1 MSSLDRASVNIVELA
16 VESYDFIRQKL
27 EGFEIERQRF
37 FGDRFGARYSLQRI
51 ARTKAI
57 VEDPIPLDLERF
69 KTLSDEVVKLNSKLN
84 YVYGGT
90 VK

>member
-1 MSSLDRASVNIVELA
+1 M
-16 VESYDFIRQKL
+16 KL
-27 EGFEIERQRF
+27 CGKPHDDGRLPE
-37 FGDRFGARYSLQRI
+37 ARIQASLQRI

-57 VEDPIPLDLERF
+57 VEEPLPLDLDRF
-69 KTLSDEVVKLNSKLN
+69 KALADEILRLNSKLN